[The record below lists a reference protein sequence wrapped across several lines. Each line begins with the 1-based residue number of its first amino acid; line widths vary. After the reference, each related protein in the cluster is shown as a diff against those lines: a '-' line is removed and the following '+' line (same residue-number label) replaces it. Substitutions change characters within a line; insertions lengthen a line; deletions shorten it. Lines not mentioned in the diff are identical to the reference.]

1 MRYLIGKDLA
11 LIGRQGKF
19 LFVYLLVFI
28 VLFSGLGN
36 NAGFLASFLTIVCF
50 MLSINC
56 FAYDEQCHFDK
67 LLAAGPVPPLRAVA
81 ARYLSAFLIGLGGGL
96 LTFGVT
102 SIVQLVKKQ
111 PAFFETL
118 FSVLASLGIGLFLTA
133 VLFPIFYKFG
143 TSKSRILMLLIV
155 ALPAVAL
162 PLAVEYFPDLG
173 GAIPAWLPSAL
184 PAILAAVLLA
194 ALAVSVPLSCR
205 IVRRKTY

>member
-1 MRYLIGKDLA
+1 MT
-11 LIGRQGKF
+11 
-19 LFVYLLVFI
+19 
-28 VLFSGLGN
+28 S
-36 NAGFLASFLTIVCF
+36 NA
-50 MLSINC
+50 
-56 FAYDEQCHFDK
+56 HFDK
-67 LLAAGPVPPLRAVA
+67 VRRRGRCRPCGRLA

-173 GAIPAWLPSAL
+173 GAIPRGCRPPCPRFLRRRSSRRWRCPS
-184 PAILAAVLLA
+184 PSPA
-194 ALAVSVPLSCR
+194 ALSAARPIKAMLR
-205 IVRRKTY
+205 QP